1 MAFWKRKGMGHMGQ
15 VQEYKDNVF
24 AYIEEGEVNGYL
36 NTRMTLNG
44 EGSDCNKCLKGAM
57 VVAHTHRIENKG
69 SPYDFCE
76 GEIHNL
82 ALF

>member
-1 MAFWKRKGMGHMGQ
+1 MGHMGQ

-36 NTRMTLNG
+36 NTIMTLNG

-57 VVAHTHRIENKG
+57 VVAHTHIE
-69 SPYDFCE
+69 
-76 GEIHNL
+76 
-82 ALF
+82 